1 MRESNN
7 QNFKYCLYV
16 AVAIVAIAGLYVA
29 WSYVSSDK
37 DFGFDIEWKFWNSSF
52 LWPIL
57 SIIGFFLQFLD
68 WQHTSFKEGWV
79 VKDSW
84 GREKFVENND
94 VISSVF
100 GGCVFP
106 LIAHLFI
113 IPCAYGAVLYYVI
126 IIPLAL
132 LNALIP
138 YLAALVSILL
148 VVFFYNIAK
157 NFAWKSSPL
166 LKLFATM
173 FVFLLLICCVSLPT
187 VMDFGGEEEQS
198 SVVSSRPKAIGYAT
212 VTTKIANLR
221 RGPGT
226 DYEICMMPNGE
237 KIQLRQGDE
246 IQVLEDAGD
255 WFKILLDGN
264 ETAYIKKTLCSDINY
279 VQSSQSII
287 NDEAETEYHD
297 DIEDNTIESTES
309 IEVQEI
315 NEEEVPSADS
325 NTVKLYGAV
334 DKYPITMQLSIYDSV
349 VSGTYYYNKQGPDNV
364 LKLSGN
370 LRGDEL
376 ELFESDENGNQTGHF
391 KGIFSNGEYYGEFV
405 TAAGNAM
412 QFRLNK

>member
-1 MRESNN
+1 M
-7 QNFKYCLYV
+7 
-16 AVAIVAIAGLYVA
+16 AIAGLYVA

-187 VMDFGGEEEQS
+187 VMDFGDEEEQS
-198 SVVSSRPKAIGYAT
+198 SVASSRPKAIGYAT

-237 KIQLRQGDE
+237 KIQLKQGDE

-255 WFKILLDGN
+255 WFKILLNDN
-264 ETAYIKKTLCSDINY
+264 ETAYIKKTLCSGINS

-309 IEVQEI
+309 IEEQEI

-391 KGIFSNGEYYGEFV
+391 KGILSGGEYNGEFV
-405 TAAGNAM
+405 TPAGKVM

>member
-7 QNFKYCLYV
+7 QNFKYCLYG

-198 SVVSSRPKAIGYAT
+198 SVASSRPKAIGYAT

-237 KIQLRQGDE
+237 KIQLKQGDE

-255 WFKILLDGN
+255 WFKILLNDN
-264 ETAYIKKTLCSDINY
+264 ETAYIKKTLCSGINY
-279 VQSSQSII
+279 NQTSLQTNKEKEEISHHE
-287 NDEAETEYHD
+287 NTD
-297 DIEDNTIESTES
+297 DNTIENRES
-309 IEVQEI
+309 INEQVV
-315 NEEEVPSADS
+315 NEEIQSADS
-325 NTVKLYGAV
+325 NIIKLYGAV
-334 DKYPITMQLSIYDSV
+334 DKYPITMQLSIDGSV
-349 VSGTYYYNKQGPDNV
+349 VKGTYYYNKQGPDRI
-364 LKLSGN
+364 LKLYGSLNG
-370 LRGDEL
+370 LEM

-391 KGIFSNGEYYGEFV
+391 KGNFSDGEYYGEFV
-405 TAAGNAM
+405 NIKGKSM
-412 QFRLNK
+412 PFRVSM